1 MAEEININ
9 QQEDVKPKNK
19 RNVNKWGL
27 YISLCFIIAGLV
39 WYGVNMGL
47 IPLSFLQEMA
57 GPIVLVLVG
66 ILILVKSF

>member
-27 YISLCFIIAGLV
+27 YISFCFIIAGLI

-47 IPLSFLQEMA
+47 IPLNFLQEMA